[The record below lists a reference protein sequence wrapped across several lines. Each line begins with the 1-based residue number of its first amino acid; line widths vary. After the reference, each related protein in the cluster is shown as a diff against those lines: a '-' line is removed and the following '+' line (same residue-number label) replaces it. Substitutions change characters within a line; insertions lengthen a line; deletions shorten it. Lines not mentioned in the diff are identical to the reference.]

1 MDLMRMEKKN
11 NGDKYISVAAVLE
24 DIQLLRN
31 NAHLYNQGEIELKLS
46 QIRLC
51 IWYLCF
57 V

>member
-31 NAHLYNQGEIELKLS
+31 NAHLYNQGEI
-46 QIRLC
+46 QILAGLDC
-51 IWYLCF
+51 KIDPYI
-57 V
+57 

>member
-31 NAHLYNQGEIELKLS
+31 NAHLYNQGEI
-46 QIRLC
+46 R
-51 IWYLCF
+51 
-57 V
+57 